1 MNKQLYTIILLVMV
15 VASYFHIQPVVLG
28 LSALIVLMPLKN
40 HFAAIKVIRLFALLM
55 IPVLLGLIIGLHNNS
70 YLVFKDLYYFTMP
83 VFIILSGIVLAC
95 HMDIGQFLKALVYA
109 GLITSV
115 MVTVISVTYM
125 GFGAL
130 FDPYSAHYAIGIVGT
145 PGPPVALACLLL
157 TCKFN
162 IRLFNPFWFNAF
174 VAINIL
180 GVYMFASRSYFII
193 AICFLLLMVADR
205 VKKAWIIPVVA
216 SVALLYLVIPADLFK
231 SGSSSSTFTDK
242 IIGSF
247 GEITIGNYNTDEDI
261 NLRYRGYE
269 TFMALN
275 SYAEGSDVEM
285 LFGGLGKLVDLK
297 TFVHLGEDADFRY
310 IPVLHNGW
318 MYLLVKTGLAGVLTY
333 LVVFFG
339 LVITNWRKYV
349 NEAGRP
355 IIRLFA
361 ALNIGCVLSLLITNY
376 IVTSF
381 FNVEMSVLMV
391 TLGYSFYYI
400 KYLLAIQNAYE
411 H

>member
-15 VASYFHIQPVVLG
+15 VASYFHMQPVVLG
-28 LSALIVLMPLKN
+28 LSGVIIFMPLKN

-55 IPVLLGLIIGLHNNS
+55 IPVLIGLIVGMHNDL
-70 YLVFKDLYYFTMP
+70 YLVFKDLYYFSMP
-83 VFIILSGIVLAC
+83 VFIILSGILLAC
-95 HMDIGQFLKALVYA
+95 RLEIGQFLKVLVYA
-109 GLITSV
+109 GAITSI
-115 MVTVISVTYM
+115 MVTAISISYN

-130 FDPYSAHYAIGIVGT
+130 TDPYSAHYAIGIVGT

-157 TCKFN
+157 TKKFD
-162 IRLFNPFWFNAF
+162 IKIFSRFWFNAF
-174 VAINIL
+174 VALNTL
-180 GVYMFASRSYFII
+180 GIYMFASRSYFII
-193 AICFLLLMVADR
+193 AICFLVLLVANR
-205 VKKAWIIPVVA
+205 IKRAWIIPVVA
-216 SVALLYLVIPADLFK
+216 CVAMLIFVMPTDLFK
-231 SGSSSSTFTDK
+231 SNSSSSSFTDK

-247 GEITIGNYNTDEDI
+247 GEVTIGNYSSEQDI

-275 SYAEGSDVEM
+275 SYAEGSEPEQ

-318 MYLLVKTGLAGVLTY
+318 MYLLVKTGITGVLTY
-333 LVVFFG
+333 LLIFFG
-339 LVITNWRKYV
+339 LIVTNWRKYADV
-349 NEAGRP
+349 QAPP

-361 ALNIGCVLSLLITNY
+361 ALNIGCVVSLLVTNY

-400 KYLLAIQNAYE
+400 NYLSAIQNAYE

>member
-15 VASYFHIQPVVLG
+15 VASYFHIQP
-28 LSALIVLMPLKN
+28 IVLALSGIIILIPLKN

-55 IPVLLGLIIGLHNNS
+55 IPVLLGLMVGLHNDS

-109 GLITSV
+109 GLVTSI
-115 MVTVISVTYM
+115 MVTAISITYM

-157 TCKFN
+157 TRKFN
-162 IRLFNPFWFNAF
+162 IRLFSSFWFNAF
-174 VAINIL
+174 VAINTL

-193 AICFLLLMVADR
+193 AICFLLLMVADKF
-205 VKKAWIIPVVA
+205 KKAWIVPVIA
-216 SVALLYLVIPADLFK
+216 GVALLYVIIPADLFK

-275 SYAEGSDVEM
+275 SYAEGSDSEM

-318 MYLLVKTGLAGVLTY
+318 MYLLVKTGIMGVITY
-333 LVVFFG
+333 LLVFFG
-339 LVITNWRKYV
+339 LVVTNWRKYTT
-349 NEAGRP
+349 ATAP
-355 IIRLFA
+355 SIIRLFA
-361 ALNIGCVLSLLITNY
+361 ALNIGCVVSLLITNY

-400 KYLLAIQNAYE
+400 NYLSSIQNAYE